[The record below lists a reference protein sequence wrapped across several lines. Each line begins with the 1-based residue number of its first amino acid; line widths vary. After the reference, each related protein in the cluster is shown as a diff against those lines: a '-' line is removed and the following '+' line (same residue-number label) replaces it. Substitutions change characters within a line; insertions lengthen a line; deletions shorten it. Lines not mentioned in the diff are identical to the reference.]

1 MCGVDV
7 DVDLDE
13 GSSGDEEKEQEF
25 WVGEGVKML
34 PPPLAHS
41 EGSAWGSRRGRCGC
55 VACGAGLLLWNVGVV
70 LVCVLVLM
78 AVFTLVLLPASLLLY
93 VGFLC
98 HSRVLDSHS
107 PFCRYLDDNSCS
119 ALIILG
125 FVMMSPLVVVA
136 AAIFCGLL
144 RRLRLLL
151 LFQPITRAWYRGQ
164 GLDWGGDIRAWV

>member
-1 MCGVDV
+1 MKNDIGLWLNVSMYSLSPPFSFHLSLPIRMCGVDV

-98 HSRVLDSHS
+98 HSRVSS
-107 PFCRYLDDNSCS
+107 
-119 ALIILG
+119 
-125 FVMMSPLVVVA
+125 
-136 AAIFCGLL
+136 GLL
-144 RRLRLLL
+144 IVPLNVSNTTFDHQNTVVGFYLRIEVIMLSLLD
-151 LFQPITRAWYRGQ
+151 FS
-164 GLDWGGDIRAWV
+164 D